1 MKNQTKNSIN
11 QKMKKNETDQQSS
24 SESFRELDTGQKMC
38 NYCGKKYN
46 QSGNIKKHILETH
59 EIPNEDD
66 NLNEDQMKK
75 FNLTSSQEGVS
86 LELFDPRKKLHY
98 LMTFWKDSKSSAG
111 NSAIDA
117 IQVMINHREIG
128 CNHNDTKIN
137 KIEIDYY

>member
-1 MKNQTKNSIN
+1 
-11 QKMKKNETDQQSS
+11 MKKNETDQQSS

-46 QSGNIKKHILETH
+46 QLGNVRKHILSIH
-59 EIPNEDD
+59 EIPNENDD
-66 NLNEDQMKK
+66 VGEDLTKK
-75 FNLTSSQEGVS
+75 YNLTSSQEGVS

-117 IQVMINHREIG
+117 IQVMINNREIG
-128 CNHNDTKIN
+128 L
-137 KIEIDYY
+137 